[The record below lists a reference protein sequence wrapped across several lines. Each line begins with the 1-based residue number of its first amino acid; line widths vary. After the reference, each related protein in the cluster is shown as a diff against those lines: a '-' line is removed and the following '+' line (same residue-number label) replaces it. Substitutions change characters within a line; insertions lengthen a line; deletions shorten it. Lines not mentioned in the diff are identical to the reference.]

1 VKFQLPNPL
10 NSSKYV
16 GITDDVENAWM
27 DVAYRKFL
35 PSPLPIQRILSDSC
49 PTVPDQMVSATD
61 FPKLGKPATAMQV
74 TDPKTGER
82 GYRVGIEVF
91 HQLHCLNL
99 LRMATYPE
107 YYTKLWWSD
116 TNDKPE
122 RVRGHLGTFPL
133 SFSFALGGCFP
144 AMARRRS
151 SWGLAMSVRVRAS

>member
-1 VKFQLPNPL
+1 
-10 NSSKYV
+10 
-16 GITDDVENAWM
+16 
-27 DVAYRKFL
+27 
-35 PSPLPIQRILSDSC
+35 
-49 PTVPDQMVSATD
+49 MVSATD

-122 RVRGHLGTFPL
+122 RVRGHLGKFPL
-133 SFSFALGGCFP
+133 SSFLCAWWLFPSNGAETVVLGFGDEC
-144 AMARRRS
+144 AC
-151 SWGLAMSVRVRAS
+151 ASELTSAQIIVSRYCG